1 MTYEILNICGQGL
14 FLKLDGFRLIY
25 CCIALF
31 MWSVSLLFSVEYFA
45 HYNHKVRYYGFL
57 LLTMFAT
64 LGVFLSA
71 DLFTMFVFFEV
82 MSLSSYVWVAQ
93 EETEDALKAGVTYL
107 AVAVIGGMV
116 LLMGLFLFYDAAG
129 TLRMD
134 EIYPAVQSV
143 WKEKSTRIYVS
154 GFLMLVGF
162 GAKAG
167 MFPLHFWLPKAHPV
181 APAPASALLS
191 GILTK
196 CGVFGIL
203 ILTAEVFVHDLLWG
217 KVILLLG
224 VITMVAGAVLA
235 VFSVNLKRTLA
246 CSSVSQIGFILVGVG
261 MQCFLGEENA
271 LAVRGTFLHMVNH
284 SLIKLLLF
292 NVAGVVYMNLHA
304 LDLNSIKG
312 FGRKKPFLM
321 GCFLMGA
328 LGIGGV
334 PFWNGYVSKTLLH
347 ESIVEY
353 IAHLEHLG
361 ESAVLF
367 QSVEWLFLFSGGLT
381 VAYMLKLFV
390 CLFIEKHSEKQQ
402 AYEEKKAYM
411 SGLSKVVIGA
421 AALVLPV
428 MGAVPSM
435 TMDKMADAVM
445 SFMRSGHL
453 HHQVHYFTWVNLKGG
468 LISIGIGVLVYTCFI
483 RKVLIRKGSY
493 VDLWPKK
500 LDIEILFRKL
510 VLGFTVLLGKVSK
523 ILDGFLMEWCTTEQ
537 LLKLLNDLVKVPDG
551 FLVKW
556 CTTEQVLKILN
567 GCMKFPERLPEFFV
581 SKLKQTV
588 YKETTEPP
596 ELELVNKLHSQ
607 YDRKVD
613 TLRLIGSSLSF
624 GLLLACVGLILTIVY
639 ILIH

>member
-31 MWSVSLLFSVEYFA
+31 MWSVSLLFSKEYFA
-45 HYNHKVRYYGFL
+45 HYSHKARYYGFL
-57 LLTMFAT
+57 ILTMFAT

-71 DLFTMFVFFEV
+71 DLFTMFIFFEV

-93 EETEDALKAGVTYL
+93 EETEEALKTAGMYL

-116 LLMGLFLFYDAAG
+116 LLMGLFLFNNAVG
-129 TLRMD
+129 TLRID
-134 EIYPAVQSV
+134 EIYEAVQRV
-143 WKEKSTRIYVS
+143 WAEKSAQIYVA
-154 GFLMLVGF
+154 GFLMLFGF

-167 MFPLHFWLPKAHPV
+167 MFPMHFWLPKAHPV

-203 ILTAEVFVHDLLWG
+203 ILTAEVFVHDLTWG
-217 KVILLLG
+217 SVILTLG
-224 VITMVAGAVLA
+224 VITMVLGAVLA

-304 LDLNSIKG
+304 LDLNTVRE

-328 LGIGGV
+328 LGIGGI
-334 PFWNGYVSKTLLH
+334 PLWNGYVSKTLLH

-353 IAHLEHLG
+353 IAHLTQLG
-361 ESAVLF
+361 ESTLIF
-367 QSVEWLFLFSGGLT
+367 QTIEWVFLFSGGLT

-390 CLFIEKHSEKQQ
+390 CLFIEKNSTKQDV
-402 AYEEKKAYM
+402 YDEKKNYM
-411 SGLSKVVIGA
+411 SLLSKIVIGLA
-421 AALVLPV
+421 AAVLPI
-428 MGAVPSM
+428 MGFFPGL

-445 SFMRSGHL
+445 SFMRSGPLQHE
-453 HHQVHYFTWVNLKGG
+453 VHYFSWTNLKGG
-468 LISIGIGVLVYTCFI
+468 LTSILIGILVYIFVI
-483 RKVLIRKGSY
+483 RKLFMKNGRY
-493 VDLWPKK
+493 VDLWPKQ
-500 LDIEILFRKL
+500 LDIEQVFTKL
-510 VLGFTVLLGKVSK
+510 VCGFVAFLGAVSK
-523 ILDGFLMEWCTTEQ
+523 VMDDFLLEWCTVEQ
-537 LLKLLNDLVKVPDG
+537 ILN
-551 FLVKW
+551 
-556 CTTEQVLKILN
+556 ILN
-567 GCMKFPERLPEFFV
+567 GLMKIPEQLPEKAVGF
-581 SKLKQTV
+581 LKRTV
-588 YKETTEPP
+588 YKETTEKP
-596 ELELVNKLHSQ
+596 EHELVNKLHAQ

-613 TLRLIGSSLSF
+613 TIRLIGSSLSF
-624 GLLLACVGLILTIVY
+624 GLLLACIGLIMTIVY
-639 ILIH
+639 LLIH

>member
-1 MTYEILNICGQGL
+1 MTYEIMNLCGQGL
-14 FLKLDGFRLIY
+14 FLKIDGFRLIY

-31 MWSVSLLFSVEYFA
+31 MWSVSLLFSKEYFA
-45 HYNHKVRYYGFL
+45 HYSHKARYYGFL
-57 LLTMFAT
+57 ILTMFAT

-71 DLFTMFVFFEV
+71 DLFTMFVFFEI

-93 EETEDALKAGVTYL
+93 EETEEALKAGVTYL
-107 AVAVIGGMV
+107 AIAVIGGMV
-116 LLMGLFLFYDAAG
+116 MLMGLFLFNNAVG

-134 EIYPAVQSV
+134 EIYDAVHKV
-143 WKEKSTRIYVS
+143 WAEKSSQIYTA
-154 GFLMLVGF
+154 GFCMLFGF

-203 ILTAEVFVHDLLWG
+203 ILTAEVFVHDVTWG
-217 KVILLLG
+217 SVILILG
-224 VITMVAGAVLA
+224 VLGMFAGAVLA
-235 VFSVNLKRTLA
+235 VFSINLKRTLA

-261 MQCFLGEENA
+261 MQCFLGKENA

-292 NVAGVVYMNLHA
+292 NLAGVVYMNLHA
-304 LDLNSIKG
+304 LDLNTVRG

-321 GCFLMGA
+321 ITFLMGA

-334 PFWNGYVSKTLLH
+334 PMWNGYVSKTLLH
-347 ESIVEY
+347 EGIVEY
-353 IAHLEHLG
+353 IHHLEHLG

-367 QSVEWLFLFSGGLT
+367 QAVEWIFLFSGGLT
-381 VAYMLKLFV
+381 VAYMLKLFI
-390 CLFIEKHSEKQQ
+390 CLFIEKNPTKQEI
-402 AYEEKKAYM
+402 YDEKKNYM
-411 SGLSKVVIGA
+411 SPLSKIVLGL
-421 AALVLPV
+421 AALVLPIL
-428 MGAVPSM
+428 GAFPGM

-445 SFMRSGHL
+445 QFMRSGEL

-468 LISIGIGVLVYTCFI
+468 LISIGIGVLVYLLVI
-483 RKVLIRKGSY
+483 RKVFMKKDRY

-500 LDIEILFRKL
+500 LDVEVMFTKV
-510 VLGFTVLLGKVSK
+510 VLGFAALLGVISKV
-523 ILDGFLMEWCTTEQ
+523 LDGFLTDWLTIEDN
-537 LLKLLNDLVKVPDG
+537 LK
-551 FLVKW
+551 F
-556 CTTEQVLKILN
+556 LN
-567 GCMKFPERLPEFFV
+567 GTAKIPEQSPERMIG
-581 SKLKQTV
+581 KLKRIF
-588 YKETTEPP
+588 YEEITEAP
-596 ELELVNKLHSQ
+596 EQELVNKLHAQ

-624 GLLLACVGLILTIVY
+624 GLLIACIGLIVTIIY
-639 ILIH
+639 LLMN

>member
-14 FLKLDGFRLIY
+14 LFKLDGFRLIY
-25 CCIALF
+25 CCIALL
-31 MWSVSLLFSVEYFA
+31 MWSVSGLFSIEYFA
-45 HYNHKVRYYGFL
+45 HYSHKLRYYGFL

-71 DLFTMFVFFEV
+71 DLLTMFIFFEV

-93 EETEDALKAGVTYL
+93 EETEEALKAGVTYL
-107 AVAVIGGMV
+107 AIAVIGGMV
-116 LLMGLFLFYDAAG
+116 LLMGLFLFYNAAG

-134 EIYPAVQSV
+134 QLYPAVQAV
-143 WKEKSTRIYVS
+143 WETKSSQIYTA

-203 ILTAEVFVHDLLWG
+203 ILTAEVFVHDLVWG
-217 KVILLLG
+217 RVILLLG
-224 VITMVAGAVLA
+224 TITMVLGAMMA

-304 LDLNSIKG
+304 LDLNSVKG
-312 FGRKKPFLM
+312 FGHKKPFLM

-328 LGIGGV
+328 LGIGGI

-353 IAHLEHLG
+353 IAHLHHLG
-361 ESAVLF
+361 ENPVIF
-367 QSVEWLFLFSGGLT
+367 QALEWLFLFSGGLT

-390 CLFIEKHSEKQQ
+390 CLFVEEHPEKQKQ
-402 AYEEKKAYM
+402 YDEKKVYM
-411 SGLSKVVIGA
+411 NGLSTLVIGIA
-421 AALVLPV
+421 AVILPLL
-428 MGAVPSM
+428 GAVPEM
-435 TMDKMADAVM
+435 IMDKMADAVM
-445 SFMRSGHL
+445 PFMRSGHL

-468 LISIGIGVLVYTCFI
+468 LISIGIGILVYTCFI
-483 RKVLIRKGSY
+483 RTVLIRKGNY
-493 VDLWPKK
+493 VDLWKNVP
-500 LDIEILFRKL
+500 DIETLFTKL
-510 VLGFTVLLGKVSK
+510 IKIFTAVLGKVSK
-523 ILDGFLMEWCTTEQ
+523 VLDGFLVEWCKTEQ
-537 LLKLLNDLVKVPDG
+537 LLK
-551 FLVKW
+551 
-556 CTTEQVLKILN
+556 CLN
-567 GCMKFPERLPEFFV
+567 GLMKLPERLPEWFTA
-581 SKLKQTV
+581 KLKRTL

-596 ELELVNKLHSQ
+596 ELEFVNKLHSQ

-624 GLLLACVGLILTIVY
+624 GLLLACIGLIITITY

>member
-1 MTYEILNICGQGL
+1 MTYEILNLCGQGL
-14 FLKLDGFRLIY
+14 FLKVDGFRLIY

-31 MWSVSLLFSVEYFA
+31 MWSVSLLFSKEYFA
-45 HYNHKVRYYGFL
+45 HYSHKIRYYGFL

-71 DLFTMFVFFEV
+71 DMFTMFIFFEM

-93 EETEDALKAGVTYL
+93 EETEEALKAGVTYL
-107 AVAVIGGMV
+107 AIAVIGGMV
-116 LLMGLFLFYDAAG
+116 MLMGLFLFNNAVG

-134 EIYPAVQSV
+134 EIYEAVQKV
-143 WKEKSTRIYVS
+143 WDTKSAQIYTA
-154 GFLMLVGF
+154 GFCMLVGF

-203 ILTAEVFVHDLLWG
+203 ILTAEVFVHDFAWG
-217 KVILLLG
+217 SVILTLG
-224 VITMVAGAVLA
+224 VLGMLAGAVLA

-292 NVAGVVYMNLHA
+292 NLAGVVYMNLHA
-304 LDLNSIKG
+304 LDLNTVRG

-321 GCFLMGA
+321 ITFLMGA
-328 LGIGGV
+328 LGIGGF
-334 PFWNGYVSKTLLH
+334 PMWNGYVSKTLLH
-347 ESIVEY
+347 EAIVEY
-353 IAHLEHLG
+353 VHHLQHLG
-361 ESAVLF
+361 ESAALF
-367 QSVEWLFLFSGGLT
+367 QAVEWIFLISGGLT
-381 VAYMLKLFV
+381 VAYMLKLFI
-390 CLFIEKHSEKQQ
+390 CIFIEKHPTKQDV
-402 AYEEKKAYM
+402 YDKKVPYM
-411 SGLSKVVIGA
+411 SSLSKIVLGLA
-421 AALVLPV
+421 AVVLPV
-428 MGAVPSM
+428 LGFFPGM

-445 SFMRSGHL
+445 NFMRSGEL

-468 LISIGIGVLVYTCFI
+468 LISIAIGILVYIFVI
-483 RKVLIRKGSY
+483 RKVFIKKGRY

-500 LDIEILFRKL
+500 IDIELLFTDT
-510 VLGFTVLLGKVSK
+510 VLGFVKLIGVISKV
-523 ILDGFLMEWCTTEQ
+523 LDGILSDWFTVENN
-537 LLKLLNDLVKVPDG
+537 LK
-551 FLVKW
+551 F
-556 CTTEQVLKILN
+556 LN
-567 GCMKFPERLPEFFV
+567 GTAKIPEQSPERMIQ
-581 SKLKQTV
+581 KLKRIF
-588 YKETTEPP
+588 YEETTEAP
-596 ELELVNKLHSQ
+596 ELELVNRLHAQ

-624 GLLLACVGLILTIVY
+624 GLLIACIGLILTIVY
-639 ILIH
+639 LLVN